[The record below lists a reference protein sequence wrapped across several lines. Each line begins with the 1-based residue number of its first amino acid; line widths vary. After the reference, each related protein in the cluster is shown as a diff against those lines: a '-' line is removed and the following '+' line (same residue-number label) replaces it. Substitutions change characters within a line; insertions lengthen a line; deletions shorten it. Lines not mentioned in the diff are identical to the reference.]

1 VDRLPQRMERIGSSL
16 ITMAVTVVGSA
27 EAVQKALNCSDA
39 DFAAYRAGRKQPNQ
53 AEFETLVSI
62 IIREQDKIIQ
72 RNREVL
78 AKIRANSNK
87 R

>member
-1 VDRLPQRMERIGSSL
+1 
-16 ITMAVTVVGSA
+16 
-27 EAVQKALNCSDA
+27 LNCSDA

-53 AEFETLVSI
+53 TEFETLVSI